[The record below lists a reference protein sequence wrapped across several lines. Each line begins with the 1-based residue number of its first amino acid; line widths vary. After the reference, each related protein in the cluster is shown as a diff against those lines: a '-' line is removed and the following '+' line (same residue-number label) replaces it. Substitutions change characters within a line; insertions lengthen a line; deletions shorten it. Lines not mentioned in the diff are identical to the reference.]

1 MQLAQHELRRN
12 NDAIEESSL
21 RDVGNSSVDDDA
33 CIENLVTLLSL
44 LLTAEDSAQGGQI
57 QQIALV
63 GTDGK
68 ANVRH
73 QEHDHDLEETLGVSR
88 RNATAD
94 DQREQVRPADAEEAS
109 DRGSDQALKAH
120 RSELPLEQDDAG
132 TNERSHTGVP
142 GPRQVEG
149 FNYVTGCA
157 YNENKKKTYKNEI
170 HGIPPRGCTSLCY
183 WTMHPSQPSPP
194 PAGWPFLK
202 RGARI
207 RGMNARPVPALWGRP
222 EEQVD

>member
-1 MQLAQHELRRN
+1 
-12 NDAIEESSL
+12 
-21 RDVGNSSVDDDA
+21 
-33 CIENLVTLLSL
+33 
-44 LLTAEDSAQGGQI
+44 
-57 QQIALV
+57 
-63 GTDGK
+63 
-68 ANVRH
+68 
-73 QEHDHDLEETLGVSR
+73 VSR

-170 HGIPPRGCTSLCY
+170 HGIPPRGCTFPVLLDDA
-183 WTMHPSQPSPP
+183 PE
-194 PAGWPFLK
+194 PAIAAPGGLAFLK
-202 RGARI
+202 A
-207 RGMNARPVPALWGRP
+207 GRKN
-222 EEQVD
+222 